1 MATMAN
7 FLKRLLLWGVG
18 LALFVVAERAFGM
31 VGAFVAAGVCFV
43 GYVAYVSFCETVAES
58 EEDDS

>member
-1 MATMAN
+1 MMN
-7 FLKRLLLWGVG
+7 FIKRLLLWGVG

-31 VGAFVAAGVCFV
+31 VWAFVAAGVCFV
-43 GYVAYVSFCETVAES
+43 GYVAYVSLRETVAES